1 MPNKKIKTE
10 NSKIDQ
16 RIFELAELFP
26 TSETHEVLRLEILTT
41 VANFFLRHNDLGEH
55 KLINTALKE
64 LCHSFKVFN
73 SYPDIRKVVIFGSGR
88 SQISD
93 PCCKLAYELSKLI
106 ANKGMMVITGAGGGI
121 MEAANKGAGRKNS
134 FGININL
141 PCKQKPNQF
150 IDHDPKL
157 MEFKYFFTRKLI
169 FIKESDATVLLPGG
183 FGTLDEG
190 FESLT
195 LFQTGKSLP
204 RPIILLEP
212 KNGTYWNTWMDWVK
226 SVLVKNKF
234 ISPNDVHLFQLKH
247 SPREAYSAIHDF
259 YRVYHSLNYFKE
271 LTILRFTRPISEK
284 IIERLNIEFEDIV
297 VEGKIYS
304 SAPLQGEVQSY
315 DKTLKMPRL
324 IFKFDKQSYGR
335 LNQMIRNIN
344 EWVS

>member
-1 MPNKKIKTE
+1 MPNKKFKTV
-10 NSKIDQ
+10 NSKIHQ
-16 RIFELAELFP
+16 RILELAELFP
-26 TSETHEVLRLEILTT
+26 ESETHEVLRLEILTT
-41 VANFFLRHNDLGEH
+41 ISNFFLSHNDLGEH

-64 LCHSFKVFN
+64 LCHAFQVFN

-88 SQISD
+88 SKTTD

-106 ANKGMMVITGAGGGI
+106 ANKGMMVITGAGGGV
-121 MEAANKGAGRKNS
+121 MQAANQGAGSKNS
-134 FGININL
+134 FGINIKL
-141 PCKQKPNQF
+141 PCEQKPNKF
-150 IDHDPKL
+150 IDHDHKL

-169 FIKESDATVLLPGG
+169 FIKESDATVILPGG

-190 FESLT
+190 FENFT
-195 LFQTGKSLP
+195 LFQTGKLLP

-212 KNGTYWNTWMDWVK
+212 KNGNYWNTWIDWVK

-247 SPREAYSAIHDF
+247 SSKEAYGAIHDF
-259 YRVYHSLNYFKE
+259 YRVYHSLVYFKE
-271 LTILRFTRPISEK
+271 LTILRFTQPISEK
-284 IIERLNIEFEDIV
+284 LIERLNIEFEDIV

-304 SAPLQGEVQSY
+304 SAALLGEIHNY

-324 IFKFDKQSYGR
+324 IFNFDKQSFGR